1 MDMTRVGN
9 KPVENGERLY
19 LARAVS
25 ISIIGT
31 FILLMIG
38 TLYFARGFFL
48 PVVLALLVAL
58 TFNPLVRYLSRRG
71 IPAFASA
78 IVLVIGLFAALGS
91 ASLYLADPISRV
103 IADTPAI
110 ADRIE
115 QRFEHLRGPLS
126 KIMNLT
132 EQVEEM
138 TRSNE
143 APVEKVVIAQPG
155 IASWAADTI
164 SGLITT
170 LGATL
175 VLLVFLLASGDLF
188 LHKLVRAVPTLTD
201 KKRSLRIVHDV
212 EGEVSHYLRTITL
225 INIGFGI
232 CVAGAMAALGMP
244 NAALWGVAAAALN
257 FIPYVG
263 AIAGTAATLIAGLI
277 TFPTVG
283 VALLAPAAY
292 LIFHL
297 IESAFV
303 TPLILG
309 RRLELNAV
317 AIFISLAFWGWMWG
331 IVGALIAVPLLVVIK
346 VFCDHFDGLSKLGEF
361 LSGEPTPEPEEVP
374 EQQPAE

>member
-1 MDMTRVGN
+1 MPRLGN
-9 KPVENGERLY
+9 GTVENGDRLY
-19 LARAVS
+19 LAKAVN
-25 ISIIGT
+25 ISIIGS
-31 FILLMIG
+31 FILLLAG
-38 TLYFARGFFL
+38 ALYFARGFFL
-48 PVVLALLVAL
+48 PVVLAVLIAL

-78 IVLVIGLFAALGS
+78 IVLVLGLFMALGS
-91 ASLYLADPISRV
+91 VSLYLAEPVSRV
-103 IADTPAI
+103 IADVPVI

-115 QRFEHLRGPLS
+115 QRFDHLRGPLS
-126 KIMNLT
+126 RILNVS
-132 EQVEEM
+132 EQVEDM
-138 TRSNE
+138 ARSGE
-143 APVEKVVIAQPG
+143 EPVEKVVVAQPG

-164 SGLITT
+164 RGLSAT

-188 LHKLVRAVPTLTD
+188 LHKLIRAVPTLTD

-225 INIGFGI
+225 INIGFGF
-232 CVAGAMAALGMP
+232 CVAATLAALGMP
-244 NAALWGVAAAALN
+244 NAVLWGFAAAALN

-263 AIAGTAATLIAGLI
+263 AMAGTSATFIAGLI
-277 TFPTVG
+277 TFPTIG
-283 VALLAPAAY
+283 MAILPPAAY

-331 IVGALIAVPLLVVIK
+331 FVGALIAVPLLVVIK
-346 VFCDHFDGLSKLGEF
+346 VFCDHFDRLAKLGEF
-361 LSGEPTPEPEEVP
+361 LSGEPAPEPEDAAES
-374 EQQPAE
+374 QPAE

>member
-1 MDMTRVGN
+1 MPRSGN
-9 KPVENGERLY
+9 GTIENGDRLY
-19 LARAVS
+19 LAKAVS
-25 ISIIGT
+25 IAIIGT
-31 FILLMIG
+31 FIILMIG

-48 PVVLALLVAL
+48 PVVLALLIAL

-71 IPAFASA
+71 VPAFASA
-78 IVLVIGLFAALGS
+78 IVLVVGLFAALGS
-91 ASLYLADPISRV
+91 ASLYLADPVSRV
-103 IADTPAI
+103 IADVPAI

-115 QRFEHLRGPLS
+115 QRFDHLRGPLS

-138 TRSNE
+138 ARSDE

-225 INIGFGI
+225 INIGFGF
-232 CVAGAMAALGMP
+232 CVAAAMAALGMP
-244 NAALWGVAAAALN
+244 NAILWGVAAAALN

-263 AIAGTAATLIAGLI
+263 AMAGTAATFVAGLI
-277 TFPTVG
+277 TFPTIG
-283 VALLAPAAY
+283 LALLPPAAY

-303 TPLILG
+303 TPLVLG

-361 LSGEPTPEPEEVP
+361 LSGEPAPEIEEAT